1 MTSKTRVFGNGV
13 AATTAEEAEQFLCSM
28 LGDESEVSLGVVR
41 DVLCQCGYEVEKALD
56 ALLELASSSRK
67 RSNSSEYTRQTYA
80 HVLAGTSEA
89 HRSRSSNLSQMVLES
104 LFVYPKTSDPQYQEP
119 RTMKSWKNLVKELQ
133 DGKGPEFDV
142 AKGSE
147 YDAYRGT
154 AKQHWDSVTSYHQ
167 KAATAYSNGSRAY
180 AGYLSQEAKEKA
192 KMALEAEEKASQEI
206 FKAKNK
212 DKGIKNDVMTI
223 DLHGQHVKQ
232 AIKLLKIHLLYGT
245 NAQGIR
251 FLRVITGHGAG
262 KSILKQSVIKLLQNE
277 GVKWSEENPGALL
290 IKLASQRD
298 YFRFMERDVRT
309 VCSVS

>member
-1 MTSKTRVFGNGV
+1 
-13 AATTAEEAEQFLCSM
+13 
-28 LGDESEVSLGVVR
+28 LGIVR
-41 DVLCQCGYEVEKALD
+41 DVLCKCGYEVEKALD
-56 ALLELASSSRK
+56 ALLELASSSCNRG
-67 RSNSSEYTRQTYA
+67 NSLEYTSKTYA

-89 HRSRSSNLSQMVLES
+89 HRNRSSNLSQMVLES
-104 LFVYPKTSDPQYQEP
+104 LFNYTKTSPQYQEP
-119 RTMKSWKNLVKELQ
+119 RTMKSWKTSVKELQ
-133 DGKGPEFDV
+133 DSKGPEFDV
-142 AKGSE
+142 AKGAE

-154 AKQHWDSVTSYHQ
+154 AKQHWDSVTSYRQ

-180 AGYLSQEAKEKA
+180 AGYLSQEAKVKA
-192 KMALEAEEKASQEI
+192 KMAREAEEKASQEI

-212 DKGIKNDVMTI
+212 DKGIENDVMTI

-232 AIKLLKIHLLYGT
+232 AMKLLKIHLLYGT

-290 IKLASQRD
+290 IKLALQRD